1 MLAAVVVLAVTTLL
15 AVAALLLLVRRP
27 PSWLLERALEV
38 DPAAAAALDGTP
50 RPPAAAGGTRRL
62 ISIEILNAIELAGTR
77 GRLASIAGS
86 LAPGI
91 TRRIV
96 YDQTLKILRGQ
107 LVEQQVR
114 ADVRLHVLRPATG
127 RTEGATADVRV
138 VDEPIDLDDR

>member
-1 MLAAVVVLAVTTLL
+1 MLALVLVLSVTTVL
-15 AVAALLLLVRRP
+15 AVAALVLLVRRP

-77 GRLASIAGS
+77 GRLASIAGAV
-86 LAPGI
+86 APGV

-96 YDQTLKILRGQ
+96 YDQTLKILRAQ
-107 LVEQQVR
+107 LIDQQVH
-114 ADVRLHVLRPATG
+114 ADVRLHVLRPASD
-127 RTEGATADVRV
+127 R
-138 VDEPIDLDDR
+138 DLDLPVDLDQP